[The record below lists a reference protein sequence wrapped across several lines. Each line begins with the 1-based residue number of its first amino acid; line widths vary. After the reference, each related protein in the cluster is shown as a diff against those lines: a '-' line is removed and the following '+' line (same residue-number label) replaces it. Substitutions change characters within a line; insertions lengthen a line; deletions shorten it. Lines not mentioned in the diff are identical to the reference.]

1 MNLHYLNLSR
11 YIYIELVAYLIM
23 KLEQGL
29 VQVFFGDGKGKTT
42 AALGTAVRALGQ
54 GFAVHLVQ
62 FMKPIETGEIIS
74 LKKFPNFSFKQ
85 FGVNKWYKEEDK
97 ESIAEHKKAA
107 EDALVYLQSCFNDD
121 YDIIIADEILY
132 AVQFSLISEEDVI
145 KLIKNKPKDKELIL
159 TGSHKP
165 FQEIFKLADLI
176 TEMKKI
182 KHPFDRG
189 IKARK
194 GIEY

>member
-1 MNLHYLNLSR
+1 
-11 YIYIELVAYLIM
+11 M

-42 AALGTAVRALGQ
+42 AALGTALRALGSEMK
-54 GFAVHLVQ
+54 VHLVQ
-62 FMKPIETGEIIS
+62 FMKPKETSEIIS

-85 FGVNKWYKEEDK
+85 FGVEKWYKEDDK
-97 ESIAEHKKAA
+97 ESVDEHKKAA
-107 EDALVYLQSCFNDD
+107 EDALNYLKSCLNND
-121 YDIIIADEILY
+121 YNIIIADEILY
-132 AVQFSLISEEDVI
+132 AVQFSLISENEVI
-145 KLIKNKPKDKELIL
+145 QLIKDKPKEKELIL

-165 FQEIFKLADLI
+165 FPNIFALADLI

-189 IKARK
+189 IVARK
-194 GIEY
+194 GIEF

>member
-1 MNLHYLNLSR
+1 ML
-11 YIYIELVAYLIM
+11 
-23 KLEQGL
+23 KLEKGL
-29 VQVFFGDGKGKTT
+29 VQIYFGDGKGKTT
-42 AALGTAVRALGQ
+42 AALGTAVRALGR
-54 GFAVHLVQ
+54 GFKIHLVQ
-62 FMKPIETGEIIS
+62 FMKSKETGELVS
-74 LKKFPNFSFKQ
+74 LKKFSNFSFRQ
-85 FGVNKWYKEEDK
+85 FGADKWYKEGDK

-107 EDALVYLQSCFNDD
+107 EDALAYLKTCLTKD

-132 AVQFSLISEEDVI
+132 AVQFSLISENDVI
-145 KLIKNKPKDKELIL
+145 KLIKDKPKEKELIL

-165 FQEIFKLADLI
+165 FPEIFKFADLI

-189 IKARK
+189 IAARK

>member
-1 MNLHYLNLSR
+1 
-11 YIYIELVAYLIM
+11 M

-42 AALGTAVRALGQ
+42 AALGTAVRALGNEMK
-54 GFAVHLVQ
+54 VHLVQ
-62 FMKPIETGEIIS
+62 FMKSKETGEIVS
-74 LKKFPNFSFKQ
+74 LKKFQNFSFKQ
-85 FGVNKWYKEEDK
+85 FGSNKWYKEEDK

-107 EDALVYLQSCFNDD
+107 EDALAYLKSCFDKD

-132 AVQFSLISEEDVI
+132 AVQFSLISENDVI
-145 KLIKNKPKDKELIL
+145 NLIKDKPKEKELIL
-159 TGSHKP
+159 TGAHKP
-165 FQEIFKLADLI
+165 FPNIFALADLI

-182 KHPFDRG
+182 KHPYDGG
-189 IKARK
+189 ITARK

>member
-1 MNLHYLNLSR
+1 
-11 YIYIELVAYLIM
+11 M

-42 AALGTAVRALGQ
+42 AALGEAIRALGN
-54 GFAVHLVQ
+54 GLKVHLVQ
-62 FMKPIETGEIIS
+62 FMKPNETGEIVA
-74 LKKFPNFSFKQ
+74 LKEFPNFSFKQ
-85 FGVNKWYKEEDK
+85 FGAEKWYKEDDK
-97 ESIAEHKKAA
+97 ESVAEHKKAA
-107 EDALVYLQSCFNDD
+107 KDALTYLKSCFDKD

-132 AVQFSLISEEDVI
+132 AVQFSLISENDVI
-145 KLIKNKPKDKELIL
+145 KLIKEKPKEKELIL

-165 FQEIFKLADLI
+165 FPEIFKFADLI
-176 TEMKKI
+176 TEVKKI

-189 IKARK
+189 IAARK